1 MLADIANRLTSFFY
15 QGSRLFLIKGF
26 DICMQGSSR
35 LYGCL
40 GCNSPIVICR
50 HCDRGN
56 RYCKPCAPVMYLK
69 ARRRANTRYQ
79 STYQGRINHAARQ
92 KRYRERQK
100 QKVTHQT
107 SKGQSVRDLL
117 INKRKCATL
126 TLDVAKKR
134 HNKDVYC
141 HICDEICSPFLRH
154 DWLRST
160 DYKKRVEVANAKK
173 LVFG

>member
-1 MLADIANRLTSFFY
+1 
-15 QGSRLFLIKGF
+15 
-26 DICMQGSSR
+26 
-35 LYGCL
+35 
-40 GCNSPIVICR
+40 
-50 HCDRGN
+50 
-56 RYCKPCAPVMYLK
+56 MYLK

-126 TLDVAKKR
+126 TLDAAKKR